1 MLCFSITAS
10 CLLKNDCNWVKDA
23 DLEDNIG
30 KKRDEKDESSYMY
43 LHRQVGMQVSS
54 CSETVNNP
62 YTYTCDDLYMAS
74 PLEKKQRTGSV
85 NTTQN
90 MDCPVLCYG
99 SCWTMS
105 SY

>member
-1 MLCFSITAS
+1 MLCFSIIAS
-10 CLLKNDCNWVKDA
+10 CLLKIDCNWVKDA

-74 PLEKKQRTGSV
+74 PLEKSRELA
-85 NTTQN
+85 
-90 MDCPVLCYG
+90 VLI
-99 SCWTMS
+99 SHRIWTALFCVMAPAGQ
-105 SY
+105 